1 MLTNKTVQIAAYADD
16 INIMSRRIAAA
27 KEIFLDLKN
36 KAKEVGLAI
45 NIDKIKILIQTRRD
59 QVYNN
64 IEIEEDT
71 IEVVDNFTYLGVK
84 DVYKRQVYTK
94 CNIA

>member
-1 MLTNKTVQIAAYADD
+1 
-16 INIMSRRIAAA
+16 MSRRITAA
-27 KEIFLDLKN
+27 KEIFIELKN

-45 NIDKIKILIQTRRD
+45 NTDKTKMLTQTRRD

-71 IEVVDNFTYLGVK
+71 IEVVDLSL
-84 DVYKRQVYTK
+84 
-94 CNIA
+94 IHI

>member
-1 MLTNKTVQIAAYADD
+1 MQMTVTSCQDGSRQLKAYFT
-16 INIMSRRIAAA
+16 
-27 KEIFLDLKN
+27 ELKN

-71 IEVVDNFTYLGVK
+71 IEVVDNFTYLGVNLAK
-84 DVYKRQVYTK
+84 TCLLYTSR
-94 CNIA
+94 CV